1 MLSVFREKERNVYF
15 LNNNNSYSNWLLL
28 FFLSSILCPKHKW
41 YHCFEVFHV
50 QELLIAEPGKSMT
63 PIEEDVAEISIPSEV
78 LANQE
83 DGNPIRMA
91 SFLFRNMSG
100 LLPQRLSS
108 NGAEN
113 DRYGSTTTSFGSPRC
128 LFHIPV
134 SNFYGGQVP
143 ILCYT
148 LCTAFL

>member
-1 MLSVFREKERNVYF
+1 M
-15 LNNNNSYSNWLLL
+15 
-28 FFLSSILCPKHKW
+28 
-41 YHCFEVFHV
+41 
-50 QELLIAEPGKSMT
+50 
-63 PIEEDVAEISIPSEV
+63 AEISIPSEV
-78 LANQE
+78 LASQE

-113 DRYGSTTTSFGSPRC
+113 DRYGSTTTSFGSPWC

-143 ILCYT
+143 MLYT
-148 LCTAFL
+148 MHCLPLSLIVKPECQRISYDSQCVGCLDPLHNFGS